1 MSKEDLLNTSPFP
14 EERQRSSSESS
25 REAEERHFK
34 ELQQKLR
41 HESQEQLGY
50 DVFESRCP
58 HCGEKF
64 ALTIEDP
71 GKEIPKNLRWLTILV
86 PRLRNTEATLR
97 CVSCG
102 KSFKTPS
109 LLAELTIP
117 LVLLAVVLALVM
129 ADFVLITYLCNY

>member
-1 MSKEDLLNTSPFP
+1 MSKEDLLNTPFP
-14 EERQRSSSESS
+14 EEESLPS
-25 REAEERHFK
+25 PKNDKEAEERRFM

-109 LLAELTIP
+109 FFSELIIP
-117 LVLLAVVLALVM
+117 IVLLVVVLALIV
-129 ADFVLITYLCNY
+129 ADFALITFICNY

>member
-1 MSKEDLLNTSPFP
+1 MSKEDLLNTPPFP
-14 EERQRSSSESS
+14 EERQRSSSGSS
-25 REAEERHFK
+25 REAEERRFR

-71 GKEIPKNLRWLTILV
+71 GKEIPKNLRWLTVLV

-109 LLAELTIP
+109 FFSELIIP
-117 LVLLAVVLALVM
+117 IVLLVVVLALIV
-129 ADFVLITYLCNY
+129 ADFALITYICNY